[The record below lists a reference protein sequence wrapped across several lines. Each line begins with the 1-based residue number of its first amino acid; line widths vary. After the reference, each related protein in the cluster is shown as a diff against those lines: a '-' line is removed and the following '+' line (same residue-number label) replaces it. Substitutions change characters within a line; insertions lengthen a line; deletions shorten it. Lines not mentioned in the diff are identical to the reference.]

1 MSHNPWAG
9 LASYQDP
16 AAGSTLLFCG
26 RDNESYDLAALV
38 DDNIYTKQVFGAERY
53 GQDDM

>member
-1 MSHNPWAG
+1 MRKETNPWAG

-38 DDNIYTKQVFGAERY
+38 DDNIFCTL
-53 GQDDM
+53 